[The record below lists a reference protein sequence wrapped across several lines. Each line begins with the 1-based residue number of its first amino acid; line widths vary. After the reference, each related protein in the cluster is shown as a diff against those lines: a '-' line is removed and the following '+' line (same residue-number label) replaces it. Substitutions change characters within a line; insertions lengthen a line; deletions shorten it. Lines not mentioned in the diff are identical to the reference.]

1 MPATQE
7 NRANRIT
14 RVNLSIRQVV
24 WKEFESLVSGRQK
37 SAIVTKLLEREI
49 ERIKE
54 AKWREELALSFQDM
68 AKDEEYWK
76 EAAEWDALDVEEWP
90 E

>member
-1 MPATQE
+1 MSVTRE
-7 NRANRIT
+7 NRANRIK

-24 WKEFESLVSGRQK
+24 WKEFESLVPGRQK
-37 SAIVTKLLEREI
+37 SAIVTKLLESEV

-76 EAAEWDALDVEEWP
+76 EAAEWDALDGEQWP

>member
-1 MPATQE
+1 MSATPE

-24 WKEFESLVSGRQK
+24 WKEFKGLVPGRQK
-37 SAIVTKLLEREI
+37 SAIVTKLLENEI

-76 EAAEWDALDVEEWP
+76 QAAEWDALDVVEWP

>member
-1 MPATQE
+1 MKP
-7 NRANRIT
+7 
-14 RVNLSIRQVV
+14 
-24 WKEFESLVSGRQK
+24 
-37 SAIVTKLLEREI
+37 LEREI
-49 ERIKE
+49 ERSEE
-54 AKWREELALSFQDM
+54 AKWREELALSFQEM

>member
-1 MPATQE
+1 MSATQE
-7 NRANRIT
+7 NQANRIT

-24 WKEFESLVSGRQK
+24 WKEFDGLVRGRK
-37 SAIVTKLLEREI
+37 SAIITKLIENEI

-54 AKWREELALSFQDM
+54 AKWREEMALSFQDM
-68 AKDEEYWK
+68 AKDEEYRK
-76 EAAEWDALDVEEWP
+76 ESVDWDALDAEEWP

>member
-1 MPATQE
+1 MLTTQE
-7 NRANRIT
+7 NRVNRTT

-24 WKEFESLVSGRQK
+24 WKEFESLVPGRHK
-37 SAIVTKLLEREI
+37 SAIITKLLENEI

-54 AKWREELALSFQDM
+54 AKWREELALSFQEM
-68 AKDEEYWK
+68 AGDEEYWK
-76 EAAEWDALDVEEWP
+76 EAAEWDALDVEGWP

>member
-1 MPATQE
+1 MSSTRE

-14 RVNLSIRQVV
+14 RVNLSIRQDV
-24 WKEFESLVSGRQK
+24 WKEFDSLVSRRQK
-37 SAIVTKLLEREI
+37 SAIITKLLENEI

-54 AKWREELALSFQDM
+54 AKWREELALSFQEM

>member
-1 MPATQE
+1 MSAIQE
-7 NRANRIT
+7 NRTNRIT

-24 WKEFESLVSGRQK
+24 WKEFESLISGRQK
-37 SAIVTKLLEREI
+37 SAIITKLLEREI

-54 AKWREELALSFQDM
+54 AKLREELAVSFQDM

-76 EAAEWDALDVEEWP
+76 EAAEWDSLDVEEWP